1 MTAATHEAHAH
12 EAPVERP
19 QVEILPV
26 KGLPIVALVIVGV
39 VLAIQSDSMWALT
52 WFHVAGGGLWT
63 GVDLFFG
70 LVLGPI
76 IGRMSLQGRIELT
89 ARLMPKMVLIVPTL
103 VTMTL
108 AAGFQLARLNGYLDS
123 SYPRHGWVVA
133 SMIVVARC
141 RSNRVHGKQRWFLA
155 PRACGATTWL
165 CRARLECG
173 YPPRLMMRATRRVPG
188 SKMTT
193 LSSGETK

>member
-1 MTAATHEAHAH
+1 MTAATHEAHVRQ
-12 EAPVERP
+12 APAERP

-76 IGRMSLQGRIELT
+76 IGRMSLQGRVELT

-108 AAGFQLARLNGYLDS
+108 AAGFQLARLNGYLDT
-123 SYPRHGWVVA
+123 SYPRHGW
-133 SMIVVARC
+133 
-141 RSNRVHGKQRWFLA
+141 
-155 PRACGATTWL
+155 
-165 CRARLECG
+165 
-173 YPPRLMMRATRRVPG
+173 
-188 SKMTT
+188 
-193 LSSGETK
+193 

>member
-1 MTAATHEAHAH
+1 MTAATQEAHA
-12 EAPVERP
+12 AGPADRP
-19 QVEILPV
+19 QVEIVPL
-26 KGLPIVALVIVGV
+26 KGLPIVAIVVIGIVW
-39 VLAIQSDSMWALT
+39 AIKSDSRWALT

-76 IGRMSLQGRIELT
+76 IGRMSLQGRVELT

-108 AAGFQLARLNGYLDS
+108 AAGFQLARLNGYLDT

-133 SMIVVARC
+133 SMIVVA
-141 RSNRVHGKQRWFLA
+141 VMAVLA
-155 PRACGATTWL
+155 IGLLEPANLGVLFEMRKPQPDGLVIEKLMKRFIYCSGVIAAMQVATL
-165 CRARLECG
+165 II
-173 YPPRLMMRATRRVPG
+173 MTRIA
-188 SKMTT
+188 S
-193 LSSGETK
+193 